1 MLVSVAT
8 IFCLCFVQVSM
19 AAILCLVYQI
29 VYIAVGMN
37 SVDKPRKLVAM
48 VTGNE
53 HVLLGGKSA

>member
-1 MLVSVAT
+1 MLVSVET

-19 AAILCLVYQI
+19 AAILYVVYQT

-37 SVDKPRKLVAM
+37 SVDKPRKLVTM
-48 VTGNE
+48 VTSNK